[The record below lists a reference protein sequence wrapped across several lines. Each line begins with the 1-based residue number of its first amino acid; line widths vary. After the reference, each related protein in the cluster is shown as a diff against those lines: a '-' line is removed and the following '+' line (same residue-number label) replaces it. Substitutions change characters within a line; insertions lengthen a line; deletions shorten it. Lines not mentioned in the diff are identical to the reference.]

1 MKTVG
6 VLLLS
11 LLPILV
17 GLGLRKQLHS
27 RADFLRRF
35 GRFISFV
42 QEEIRYSGRE
52 LSEIFSL
59 ALRDPMFATPFYEAL
74 YLEQKNEKN
83 YEKIINDTN
92 DFRLKKSDIIMVSDF
107 LSRLGT
113 NDVTGQLSHCA
124 HYFAQCERAADQAA
138 TASRTQGRLVISLSC
153 LAAAAVFILLI

>member
-11 LLPILV
+11 LHPILV
-17 GLGLRKQLHS
+17 GFGLRKQLHS

-59 ALRDPMFATPFYEAL
+59 ALRDPMLATPFYEAL
-74 YLEQKNEKN
+74 YLEQINE
-83 YEKIINDTN
+83 
-92 DFRLKKSDIIMVSDF
+92 
-107 LSRLGT
+107 
-113 NDVTGQLSHCA
+113 
-124 HYFAQCERAADQAA
+124 
-138 TASRTQGRLVISLSC
+138 
-153 LAAAAVFILLI
+153 